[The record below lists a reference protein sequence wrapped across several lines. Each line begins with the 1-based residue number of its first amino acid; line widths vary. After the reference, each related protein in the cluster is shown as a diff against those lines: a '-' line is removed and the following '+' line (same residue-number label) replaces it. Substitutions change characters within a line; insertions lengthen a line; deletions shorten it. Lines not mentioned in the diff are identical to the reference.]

1 MMNSIDWESLKKA
14 VADNEEKEKESN
26 TSVEYIIELNGE
38 PVEVEIKKSNAPQNK
53 YAMRKRLLAYYKYLM
68 AMNYKTEEVKK
79 LSISATEFLYS
90 DFQHLYTSMKEDIKE
105 LDSCFS
111 SGAYKATL
119 ILAGSVLEAFLLD
132 WLSEIDG
139 KNYFEEPYEINGK
152 KCEFLSVYIDQIKEI
167 ERPDWMEPS
176 EKAHFIRKSRNSV
189 HAKVCLREEIG
200 INEETCTKVIT
211 YLKDII
217 DTRLEKRKAELGL

>member
-1 MMNSIDWESLKKA
+1 MNNIDWESLKKA
-14 VADNEEKEKESN
+14 VADNEEKEKENN

-176 EKAHFIRKSRNSV
+176 EKDHFISKSRNSV
-189 HAKVCLREEIG
+189 H
-200 INEETCTKVIT
+200 
-211 YLKDII
+211 
-217 DTRLEKRKAELGL
+217 